1 MNKEINTLK
10 DLITDETF
18 VNSIVE
24 DIKDIPEDV
33 PVSYEVWAIGY
44 DGKQVI
50 TDTEFLLK
58 EFTDPDEAVAFA
70 ETCTLADI
78 LNMSEEEPWE
88 ATLEDY
94 EVTSLTVQVE
104 TVVNDTEEGA
114 MNIGTVYHKIIQID
128 PVDIHVTSKDY
139 SLSNEGNLEISCEL
153 LKGFNKNDFIK
164 VMFDDEDNNP
174 ILTYKIISKTTN
186 NNYICEFYY

>member
-1 MNKEINTLK
+1 MNKEIKTLK
-10 DLITDETF
+10 DLITDESF
-18 VNSIVE
+18 VNYIVE
-24 DIKDIPEDV
+24 DIEDIPEDV
-33 PVSYEVWAIGY
+33 TVSYEVWAIGY
-44 DGKQVI
+44 DGKKAI

-58 EFTDPDEAVAFA
+58 ELADPDEAVAFA
-70 ETCTLADI
+70 EACTLADI

-94 EVTSLTVQVE
+94 EVTSLTIQVE
-104 TVVNDTEEGA
+104 TVVNDAEEGT
-114 MNIGTVYHKIIQID
+114 MNVGTIYHKTIQID
-128 PVDIHVTSKDY
+128 PADIHVTSKDY
-139 SLSNEGNLEISCEL
+139 SLSDEGNLEISCEL
-153 LKGFNKNDFIK
+153 LKAFNKNDFIK